1 MRADARLNR
10 ERILSAAQDAI
21 IEHGPE
27 VSLDVIAARAGV
39 GIGTFYRRFPNRTA
53 LFQAVVASAL
63 GRIVEEEEQAIAE
76 AGRGW
81 ATLERYLHRA
91 LDLRVGA
98 VIPMLVEHV
107 SFEDPETR
115 HLRDRSA
122 ALIQQII
129 DGAQRE
135 GTLRPDVTFADI
147 SLLLIR
153 LSRPLT
159 GPFSRTLQDELARRH
174 LELVLDG
181 LRVRPDAT
189 VAPLPQPALTL
200 DELRSLEE
208 RPAAHE
214 LPDPSSTPGSTAI

>member
-39 GIGTFYRRFPNRTA
+39 GIGTLYRRFPNRTA
-53 LFQAVVASAL
+53 LFQAVVAGAL
-63 GRIVEEEEQAIAE
+63 SRVVEEEERAIAE
-76 AGRGW
+76 AGNGW
-81 ATLERYLHRA
+81 AALERYLRRA

-98 VIPMLVEHV
+98 VIPMLVEYV

-115 HLRDRSA
+115 LLRDRSA

-129 DGAQRE
+129 DSAHQE
-135 GTLRPDVTFADI
+135 GTLRPDATFSDI

-153 LSRPLT
+153 LSRPLA

-181 LRVRPDAT
+181 LRVRPGDAYS
-189 VAPLPQPALTL
+189 PLPQPALTL

-208 RPAAHE
+208 PPAGHA
-214 LPDPSSTPGSTAI
+214 PRDASTDAGSTAS

>member
-1 MRADARLNR
+1 MGVAMRADARLNR
-10 ERILSAAQDAI
+10 ERIISAAEEAI
-21 IEHGPE
+21 IEHGPD
-27 VSLDVIAARAGV
+27 VSLDVIAGRAGV
-39 GIGTFYRRFPNRTA
+39 GIGTLYRRFPNRTA
-53 LFQAVVASAL
+53 LFQAVVTSAL
-63 GRIVEEEEQAIAE
+63 GRVVDEEERAIAE
-76 AGRGW
+76 EGSGW
-81 ATLERYLHRA
+81 ATLVRYLRRA

-122 ALIQQII
+122 ALIEQII
-129 DGAQRE
+129 ERARAE

-153 LSRPLT
+153 LSRPLA

-181 LRVRPDAT
+181 LRVRDPSDT
-189 VAPLPQPALTL
+189 VPLPQPALTL
-200 DELRSLEE
+200 DELRALE
-208 RPAAHE
+208 
-214 LPDPSSTPGSTAI
+214 DTPSDQPRDRSGET

>member
-10 ERILSAAQDAI
+10 ERIISAAQDAI

-39 GIGTFYRRFPNRTA
+39 GIGTLYRRFPNRTA
-53 LFQAVVASAL
+53 LFQAVVTGTLSRVVA
-63 GRIVEEEEQAIAE
+63 EEERAIAE
-76 AGRGW
+76 EGSGW
-81 ATLERYLHRA
+81 AALVRYLRRA
-91 LDLRVGA
+91 LDLRIAA
-98 VIPMLVEHV
+98 VIPLLIEHV

-115 HLRDRSA
+115 RLRERSA

-129 DGAQRE
+129 DSAQQE

-153 LSRPLT
+153 LSRPLA

-181 LRVRPDAT
+181 LRPRPGDNI
-189 VAPLPQPALTL
+189 APLPQPALTL
-200 DELRSLEE
+200 DALRSLEE
-208 RPAAHE
+208 PRDVSLE
-214 LPDPSSTPGSTAI
+214 RGSSSS

>member
-39 GIGTFYRRFPNRTA
+39 GIGTLYRRFPNRTA
-53 LFQAVVASAL
+53 LFQAVVTGAL
-63 GRIVEEEEQAIAE
+63 SRIVDEEERALAE
-76 AGRGW
+76 ESGGW
-81 ATLERYLHRA
+81 AALERYLRRA

-115 HLRDRSA
+115 SLRDRSA
-122 ALIQQII
+122 ALIEHII
-129 DGAQRE
+129 DGARQE

-153 LSRPLT
+153 LSRPLS

-181 LRVRPDAT
+181 LRMRPSDT
-189 VAPLPQPALTL
+189 IAPLPGPALTL
-200 DELRSLEE
+200 DALRSLEE
-208 RPAAHE
+208 PPAAHE
-214 LPDPSSTPGSTAI
+214 LLDASPAPGSTAT